1 MYDNNYAEAMKVVE
15 KEISYLKGNLRMQI
29 ECSQIYVAKIQRGS
43 YKEMRFHGNQN
54 RNLM

>member
-15 KEISYLKGNLRMQI
+15 KEISYLKVNLRMQI

-43 YKEMRFHGNQN
+43 YKEMRFHGHQN